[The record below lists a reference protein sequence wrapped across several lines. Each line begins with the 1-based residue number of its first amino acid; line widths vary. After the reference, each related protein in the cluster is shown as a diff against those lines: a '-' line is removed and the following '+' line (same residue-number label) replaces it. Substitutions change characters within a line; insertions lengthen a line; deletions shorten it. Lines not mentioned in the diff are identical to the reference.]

1 MAKLFKKDIK
11 NDESGFTNFVQA
23 MIGAVLVIVV
33 GVLFLPLVQDQVDY
47 LTVASTDNNNSP
59 ALTGVAATLFGQ
71 VPLFYVLG
79 LVFVAVAWVIM
90 ATKEM

>member
-1 MAKLFKKDIK
+1 MFRKKLSTDRGGEMNAFI
-11 NDESGFTNFVQA
+11 GA

-33 GVLFLPLVQDQVDY
+33 GVLFLPMVQDQVTY
-47 LTVASTDNNNSP
+47 LTIASAANNMTP
-59 ALTGVAATLFGQ
+59 ALSGVAASLFGQ

-79 LVFVAVAWVIM
+79 LVFVAIAWIIL